1 MEIKQTIGIDI
12 SKLTFDVRIHSN
24 QCYKAFNNTPKDFK
38 ELIKWVDK
46 NNPISKEHTLFILEY
61 TGIYSEEIS
70 LFFTKNDIPFSLIPG
85 LEIKKSLGISR

>member
-1 MEIKQTIGIDI
+1 MKIKQTIGIDI

-24 QCYKAFNNTPKDFK
+24 QFYRVFDNTPKGFK
-38 ELIKWVDK
+38 KLIKWSDK
-46 NNPISKEHTLFILEY
+46 NNPISKECTLFILEH

-85 LEIKKSLGISR
+85 L